1 MSIKFFY
8 FFTICFTFSIDKY
21 TFNVY
26 NNKRKEVIHMAKKK
40 RRKQKPAAPQNKPA
54 KNTDFWKSV
63 LSGTISGLIVLIVN
77 LIIDWLTKR

>member
-1 MSIKFFY
+1 
-8 FFTICFTFSIDKY
+8 
-21 TFNVY
+21 
-26 NNKRKEVIHMAKKK
+26 MAKKK